1 MKKISFALLF
11 ASAFLFSGC
20 HKLIDWTPINL
31 LIEVVD
37 SEGNNLATPENRAVL
52 EGTTKEL
59 NGKEATLQLDY
70 YPTTKDCAPSY
81 SNEFFIEKEHPFENC
96 LEYGE
101 FDGSSKYVD
110 APFKITWPDGS
121 TDVIT
126 YSRKLNRVTV
136 NAREVWKL
144 NGEKCDNPVVF
155 RKDFK
160 IKH

>member
-1 MKKISFALLF
+1 MKKIAFSLLF
-11 ASAFLFSGC
+11 TSAFLFSGC
-20 HKLIDWTPINL
+20 AMMTNWTPINL

-52 EGTTKEL
+52 EGTTIEF

-70 YPTTKDCAPSY
+70 YPVTKDCPPRY

-101 FDGSSKYVD
+101 FDGGSKYVNT
-110 APFKITWPDGS
+110 PFKITWPDGS

-126 YSRKLNRVTV
+126 YTRKLNRAIVRAKET
-136 NAREVWKL
+136 WKL
-144 NGEKCDNPVVF
+144 NGEKCGYPVVI
-155 RKDFK
+155 RKDFAE
-160 IKH
+160 